1 MLKYWNVTALSRFK
15 EENYL
20 QRRVL
25 IRGGATMY
33 AVIETGGKQY
43 TVHEGDV
50 LKIEKL
56 DVAEGEAVSFDKVL
70 MINGDAGLKVGT
82 PYVEGAKIEAKVL
95 RQAKEKKI
103 IVYKYKAKKNER
115 KKKGHRQPYTLVE
128 IGKLA

>member
-1 MLKYWNVTALSRFK
+1 
-15 EENYL
+15 
-20 QRRVL
+20 
-25 IRGGATMY
+25 MY

>member
-1 MLKYWNVTALSRFK
+1 
-15 EENYL
+15 
-20 QRRVL
+20 
-25 IRGGATMY
+25 MY

-70 MINGDAGLKVGT
+70 MINGDVGLKVGT

>member
-1 MLKYWNVTALSRFK
+1 
-15 EENYL
+15 
-20 QRRVL
+20 
-25 IRGGATMY
+25 MY

-56 DVAEGEAVSFDKVL
+56 DLAEGETFAFDKVL

-82 PYVEGAKIEAKVL
+82 PYVEGARVEAKIL
-95 RQAKEKKI
+95 KQAKDKKI